1 MGLIEV
7 TGLSIAA
14 GKRKLARDIAF
25 TLQAGEV
32 LALLGPN
39 GAGKSTLFRTLLGLI
54 PPASGTILL
63 QGKALPLPRKDIAA
77 RIAFVPQA
85 MQAPF
90 PWTVLDF
97 VLMGRTAHQ
106 GAFATPGKADQAETR
121 SALDELGI
129 LSFAN
134 RLVTELSGGERQL
147 TLIARALAQKSPA
160 ILLDEPSS
168 ALDFANRERLAGL
181 MERLA
186 ARGLGLMFS
195 THDPA
200 QAARLAS
207 QVLTIDRTGVARLG
221 PTSEQ
226 LCPERLATLYGM
238 TEAGVSRALWTGP
251 ITRSK

>member
-1 MGLIEV
+1 MA
-7 TGLSIAA
+7 IAA
-14 GKRKLARDIAF
+14 GRRILARDITF
-25 TLQAGEV
+25 TLHSGEV

-54 PPASGTILL
+54 PPASGMILL

-77 RIAFVPQA
+77 RIAFVPQS

-90 PWTVLDF
+90 PWTVQDF

-106 GAFATPGKADQAETR
+106 GAFATPGKADQAEAR

-129 LSFAN
+129 LSFSD

-147 TLIARALAQKSPA
+147 TLIARALAQKAPA

-207 QVLTIDRTGVARLG
+207 RVLTVDRNGVTRLG

-226 LCPERLATLYGM
+226 LSPSRLAELYHM
-238 TEAGVSRALWTGP
+238 TQLSVQRALGADG
-251 ITRSK
+251 